1 MEKNIEIVRP
11 NGILDRTASNQFDRK
26 VSQSL
31 EAGADIVLIDFQD
44 VSFIDSSGLNALV
57 SAIKAVQS
65 EGKDIFCC
73 SPNSQIKIVFDVSGL
88 DKIIELFEDRDEFE
102 KKVLSKE

>member
-1 MEKNIEIVRP
+1 MEKNIEIVSP
-11 NGILDRTASNQFDRK
+11 NGILDRTASSQFERK
-26 VSQSL
+26 VSQCL

-44 VSFIDSSGLNALV
+44 VSFIDSSGLNALG

-65 EGKDIFCC
+65 EGKEIFCC
-73 SPNSQIKIVFDVSGL
+73 SPNDQVKIVFDVSGFDRIL
-88 DKIIELFEDRDEFE
+88 ELFEDRDEFE